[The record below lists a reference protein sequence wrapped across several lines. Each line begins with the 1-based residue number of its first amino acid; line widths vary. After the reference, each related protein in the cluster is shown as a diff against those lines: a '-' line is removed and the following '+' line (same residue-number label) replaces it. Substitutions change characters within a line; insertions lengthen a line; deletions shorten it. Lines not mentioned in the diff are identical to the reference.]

1 MGVLYQPFSIIARIL
16 GKRAGRTAFANLWA
30 EVGDG
35 ERPPKSN
42 AGHRSYPAVFLTA
55 ALEAAVL
62 AGVGAVADQLVARV
76 FHHLFGA
83 WPGKPVEPA
92 DAPVDAAP
100 ALATSH

>member
-83 WPGKPVEPA
+83 WPGKPVQGADVPA
-92 DAPVDAAP
+92 QAADPVAA
-100 ALATSH
+100 AV